1 MRTSLTRSAEWDRNR
16 GEPQQVAFVC
26 LLVAAAALGL
36 AVVLVPPLYV
46 IGGLISLLAAALT
59 LRQPYWGLL
68 VILAFEYIRPQQ
80 LIPALQPLHLPRF
93 LTLWV
98 CLAWVLPM
106 IARSRAHLI
115 RDRQNA
121 VMVAILAVASLSV
134 LGAYAPGIA
143 VGATID
149 LAKKIVAFFLIVNL
163 AARHQKARGL
173 VWAILLLNSWLAIN
187 QVVSHDSTG
196 LGADFVRLGAGTDSF
211 LGNTIDYAVALA
223 VVIPFAMF
231 LVFAERRPVL
241 KLTAAIL
248 AVVFTAAM
256 VGTGSRAGALGLLV
270 LAVVFWIKSS
280 RKGLGLA
287 LAVALIAGWW
297 FLSPRQYQARVVG
310 ASQYH
315 EDASAMARIEAWRVA
330 GQMFLDRPLLGVG
343 IGNFA
348 RVRGRLYSRTSYY
361 TALVAHNI
369 VLQAAAELGLAG
381 LVVYGLLGLFILGD
395 SRRIRELADRM
406 DADRGRW
413 YRNVAHALDASF
425 IGYLVTSMFATT
437 LYYPHLYIIAGLAVA
452 LKHSAL
458 ALAGD
463 GSQT

>member
-26 LLVAAAALGL
+26 LLLAAAALGL

-68 VILAFEYIRPQQ
+68 AILALEYIRPQQ

-149 LAKKIVAFFLIVNL
+149 LAKKIVVFFLIVNL
-163 AARHQKARGL
+163 AAQHQRARGL
-173 VWAILLLNSWLAIN
+173 IASD
-187 QVVSHDSTG
+187 QSTG
-196 LGADFVRLGAGTDSF
+196 LGADLVRLGAGTDSF

-297 FLSPRQYQARVVG
+297 FLSPRQYQARVLG

-369 VLQAAAELGLAG
+369 VLQAAAELGLVG

-425 IGYLVTSMFATT
+425 IGYFVTSMFATT

-452 LKHSAL
+452 LKHTAL
-458 ALAGD
+458 ALVAD
-463 GSQT
+463 GRQT